1 MKSKKHS
8 ITILTPTY
16 NRVHTLNK
24 LYESLCKQT
33 NKNFEWMVIDDGS
46 NDNTEELILKFIE
59 QNKIKIKYFKKK
71 NGGKHTAINF
81 GLKNIKSE
89 YVFILDSDD
98 FLSNDAIQIM
108 NDYILKYQDNK
119 GIACFSFLKA
129 YTDKTIVGK
138 KHYNNETISN
148 NIDFRYNQGYL
159 GDMAE
164 LFKTSILKK
173 YPFPEFAGEKFL
185 SECYV
190 WNNIALKYNTV
201 YINKII
207 YYCEYLDDG
216 LSKGWFKQVVNSP
229 KGARLNS
236 MLFMNKKFIFKI
248 RLKNCIEYGVFS
260 FLSNSRIMSESKMK
274 FFSIVFYIPCFI
286 ISLYLKKKY
295 KEKL

>member
-1 MKSKKHS
+1 MKSKMHS
-8 ITILTPTY
+8 ITILTPTF
-16 NRVHTLNK
+16 NRAHTLNK
-24 LYESLCKQT
+24 LYKSLCKQT
-33 NKNFEWMVIDDGS
+33 NKNFEWMVVDDGS
-46 NDNTEELILKFIE
+46 NDNTEELISKFII

-71 NGGKHTAINF
+71 NGGKHTALNF

-98 FLSNDAIQIM
+98 FLSNDAICIM
-108 NDYILKYQDNK
+108 NKYISKYHDNK
-119 GIACFSFLKA
+119 EIACLSFLKA
-129 YTDKTIVGK
+129 YTNNTVVGNK
-138 KHYNNETISN
+138 YCDNEVISN

-164 LFKTSILKK
+164 LFKTDILKK
-173 YPFPEFAGEKFL
+173 FPFPEFAGEKFL

-190 WNNIALKYNTV
+190 WNNIALRYKTV
-201 YINKII
+201 YINKTI

-229 KGARLNS
+229 KGARLNC
-236 MLFMNKKFIFKI
+236 MFFMNKNFILKI

-260 FLSNSRIMSESKMK
+260 FLSNSSVLKESKMK
-274 FFSIVFYIPCFI
+274 FFSAVFYIPCFI